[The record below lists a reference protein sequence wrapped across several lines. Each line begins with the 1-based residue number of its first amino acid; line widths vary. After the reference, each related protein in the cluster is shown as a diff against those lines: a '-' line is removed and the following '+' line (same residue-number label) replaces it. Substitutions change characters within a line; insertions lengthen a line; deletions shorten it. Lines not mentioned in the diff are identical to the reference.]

1 MSPRSRRDAQAQP
14 LFVDQPVP
22 RRRRLP
28 IIIASSLVVI
38 AAAIAVCAM
47 TLVSHEQ
54 HRRTALRNL
63 EARDAVTSFMTMF
76 TSPDPFHANDYL
88 TNVMDHAAG
97 DFAKQYQEKA
107 NQILIA
113 VARSEPTTG
122 TVTAAGVERWNDD
135 GSVSLLVAVENTG
148 KSPDGKHDVKV
159 ATRWLATAQK
169 EGDQWKISNLNQVL

>member
-1 MSPRSRRDAQAQP
+1 MSPRRRVSSDAPP
-14 LFVDQPVP
+14 LFVDQAVS

-28 IIIASSLVVI
+28 RVIASALALA
-38 AAAIAVCAM
+38 AAAIAVCSW
-47 TLVSHEQ
+47 TLFTHEQ
-54 HRRTALRNL
+54 HLRAERKDNEALV
-63 EARDAVTSFMTMF
+63 AVRSFMTMF

-88 TNVMDHAAG
+88 ASVIDHATG

-107 NQILIA
+107 NQILVA

-122 TVTAAGVERWNDD
+122 VVRAAGVERWNDD
-135 GSVSLLVAVENTG
+135 GSVSMLVAVENSG

>member
-1 MSPRSRRDAQAQP
+1 MSPRRRVSTEAQP
-14 LFVDQPVP
+14 LFAQAAVP

-28 IIIASSLVVI
+28 IVIATSLVVT

-47 TLVSHEQ
+47 TLITHEQ
-54 HRRTALRNL
+54 HRRAAVRNV
-63 EARDAVTSFMTMF
+63 EARDAVESFMTMF

-88 TNVMDHAAG
+88 ANVMDHATG
-97 DFAKQYQEKA
+97 DFAQQYQEKA

-122 TVTAAGVERWNDD
+122 LVRAAGIERWNDD
-135 GSVSLLVAVENTG
+135 GSVSLLVAVENSS
-148 KSPDGKHDVKV
+148 KSPDGKHDIKV
-159 ATRWLATAQK
+159 ASRWLATAQK

>member
-1 MSPRSRRDAQAQP
+1 MSPRRRVDTDDQP
-14 LFVDQPVP
+14 LFVDRAVP

-28 IIIASSLVVI
+28 MVIASSLVV
-38 AAAIAVCAM
+38 AAAAVAVSAV
-47 TLVSHEQ
+47 TLVTHEQ
-54 HRRTALRNL
+54 HRRAALRDV
-63 EARDAVTSFMTMF
+63 EALAAVESFMTMF

-88 TNVMDHAAG
+88 ANVMDHATG
-97 DFAKQYQEKA
+97 DFAQQYQEKA

-122 TVTAAGVERWNDD
+122 TVTAAGVERWNDE
-135 GSVSLLVAVENTG
+135 GSVSMLVAVENSG
-148 KSPDGKHDVKV
+148 KSSDGKHDVKV

>member
-1 MSPRSRRDAQAQP
+1 MSPRRRRDAEAQP
-14 LFVDQPVP
+14 LFVDRPVP

-28 IIIASSLVVI
+28 IVVASSLALI

-47 TLVSHEQ
+47 TLVTHEQ
-54 HRRTALRNL
+54 HRRAAVRNV
-63 EARDAVTSFMTMF
+63 EARDAVASFMTMF

-88 TNVMDHAAG
+88 ANVMDHATG

-135 GSVSLLVAVENTG
+135 GSVSLLVAVENSG